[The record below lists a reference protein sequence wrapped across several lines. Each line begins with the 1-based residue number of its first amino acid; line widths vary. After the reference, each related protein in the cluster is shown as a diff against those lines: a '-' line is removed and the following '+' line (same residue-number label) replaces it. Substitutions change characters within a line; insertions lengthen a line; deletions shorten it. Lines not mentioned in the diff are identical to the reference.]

1 MNTSEILMVLP
12 ILGVSA
18 LVPVAILFLGIA
30 LLDFLGGAESRVAR
44 RRAPY
49 RRLVRSVLRRGVMI

>member
-30 LLDFLGGAESRVAR
+30 LLDFRGGAESRVAR
-44 RRAPY
+44 RRAP
-49 RRLVRSVLRRGVMI
+49 